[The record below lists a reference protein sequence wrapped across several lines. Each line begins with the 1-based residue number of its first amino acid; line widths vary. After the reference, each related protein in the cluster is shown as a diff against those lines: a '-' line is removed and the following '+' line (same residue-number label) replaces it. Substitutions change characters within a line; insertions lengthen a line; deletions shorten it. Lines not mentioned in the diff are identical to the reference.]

1 MRIISRHSH
10 QIHIM
15 RRYAGDFDVDDLMLL
30 NAWVYLRNRHF
41 SAPAGNV
48 DALNRFFRLGRLYVY
63 LQTIPYADFLLQYFC
78 KGAYSPRFEMLTTR
92 KVKICRIARALIA

>member
-10 QIHIM
+10 QILIM

-30 NAWVYLRNRHF
+30 NAWVYLMNRHC

-48 DALNRFFRLGRLYVY
+48 DAFNRFLRLGRLNVD
-63 LQTIPYADFLLQYFC
+63 LQTIRFADFLQQYFC
-78 KGAYSPRFEMLTTR
+78 KEAHSLRFEMLTTR
-92 KVKICRIARALIA
+92 KVKICRIERALIA